1 MKSRAAESRTT
12 DLFAE
17 ADASPARIPALPSL
31 APSTPT
37 LTPASAPTPP
47 RAQRSAPRVLKA
59 GGVPPTPQT
68 AGRVR
73 SKQLWYAAV
82 FPELVGME
90 HSAAVLQ
97 RLCLHA
103 QQFTSFVSIEPPNA
117 LLLEIKG
124 SLKLLGP
131 LETLHADIDAC
142 WRRLEL
148 PAHSATAPSTLAALW
163 LARGSDRSAGHRDA
177 GCPIVIEDLGMLPGR
192 LAKLPIACTAW
203 DLERLQTL
211 RAMGVTCMGELLRL
225 PRAGLARRL
234 GPAAVQDLDIAL
246 ARQFAPRR
254 AFVLRERFRARCDF
268 ETEIENV
275 AYLEKALESLI
286 VRCAQ
291 FLRERQAGVQVL
303 RLKLRHRAG
312 PATRVHLGLA
322 SITSERRR
330 LTDVIAQKLGRL
342 ALDAPVRGMEL
353 ISGSLQPLSAASLD
367 VFAGLTG
374 TGAGTGAGGRDSVPQ
389 LVERLRARLGEEAVY
404 GVASIPEHRPEAAWR
419 RVHELSLTSA
429 RRMGEKMI
437 DRGSGDDM
445 PRPVWLLDT
454 PLAISLSDMQEG
466 HRSGLVLEQGPE
478 RIESGWWDGRGVA
491 RDYYIARQCAGRM
504 PEPTPAGRPQ
514 GEGQDGPSQC
524 GGRTPTPVGAPE
536 GREPRMGERQIP
548 GARPSHGARLW
559 VFQERLSKHWYLHG
573 VFA

>member
-1 MKSRAAESRTT
+1 
-12 DLFAE
+12 
-17 ADASPARIPALPSL
+17 
-31 APSTPT
+31 
-37 LTPASAPTPP
+37 
-47 RAQRSAPRVLKA
+47 
-59 GGVPPTPQT
+59 
-68 AGRVR
+68 
-73 SKQLWYAAV
+73 
-82 FPELVGME
+82 
-90 HSAAVLQ
+90 
-97 RLCLHA
+97 
-103 QQFTSFVSIEPPNA
+103 
-117 LLLEIKG
+117 
-124 SLKLLGP
+124 
-131 LETLHADIDAC
+131 
-142 WRRLEL
+142 
-148 PAHSATAPSTLAALW
+148 
-163 LARGSDRSAGHRDA
+163 
-177 GCPIVIEDLGMLPGR
+177 
-192 LAKLPIACTAW
+192 
-203 DLERLQTL
+203 
-211 RAMGVTCMGELLRL
+211 
-225 PRAGLARRL
+225 
-234 GPAAVQDLDIAL
+234 VQDLDIAL

-254 AFVLRERFRARCDF
+254 AFVPRERFRARCDF

-275 AYLEKALESLI
+275 AYLEKALEPLI
-286 VRCAQ
+286 ARCAE
-291 FLRERQAGVQVL
+291 FLRERQAGVQAL

-330 LTDVIAQKLGRL
+330 LMDVIAQKLGRL

-353 ISGSLQPLSAASLD
+353 ISGSLRPLSAASLD

-491 RDYYIARQCAGRM
+491 RDYYIARQCGGRK
-504 PEPTPAGRPQ
+504 PKPTPAGRPQ
-514 GEGQDGPSQC
+514 GEGQDGPSQ
-524 GGRTPTPVGAPE
+524 
-536 GREPRMGERQIP
+536 
-548 GARPSHGARLW
+548 SHGAKLW
-559 VFQERLSKHWYLHG
+559 VFQERQSKRWYLHG

>member
-1 MKSRAAESRTT
+1 MKSRTAESRTA

-17 ADASPARIPALPSL
+17 ADASPARIPASPSL

-82 FPELVGME
+82 FPELVSME

-103 QQFTSFVSIEPPNA
+103 QQFTSFVSIELPNA

-142 WRRLEL
+142 WHRLEL

-163 LARGSDRSAGHRDA
+163 LARGGDRSAGHRDA
-177 GCPIVIEDLGMLPGR
+177 GCPIVIEDLGMLPGH

-254 AFVLRERFRARCDF
+254 AFVPRERFRARCDF

-275 AYLEKALESLI
+275 AYLEKALEPLV

-342 ALDAPVRGMEL
+342 ELDAPVRGMEL
-353 ISGSLQPLSAASLD
+353 ISGSLQPLSAGSLD

-419 RVHELSLTSA
+419 RVHELSLTSV
-429 RRMGEKMI
+429 RRMGEKMT

-445 PRPVWLLDT
+445 PRPVWLLDA
-454 PLAISLSDMQEG
+454 PLAISLSDIQEG

-491 RDYYIARQCAGRM
+491 RDYYIARQ
-504 PEPTPAGRPQ
+504 
-514 GEGQDGPSQC
+514 
-524 GGRTPTPVGAPE
+524 
-536 GREPRMGERQIP
+536 RQP
-548 GARPSHGARLW
+548 HGARLW
-559 VFQERLSKHWYLHG
+559 VFQERLSKRWYLHG